1 MAALSLKN
9 IKFDRRTIMIAAGL
23 TAATVATIILI
34 RRKTFGKKLS
44 AYISSKLEGR
54 INLYGNI
61 KDYEDVFSGKPY
73 IEKVE
78 SKIKSE
84 YPNLAFIK
92 LKDEFVTKYR
102 TDLYKAMEKG
112 TWNDLFTGLGT
123 NEEAVKATFKNLK
136 DKIAVAQVAE
146 SYKKAYGRNL
156 LDVLQD
162 EIDIGS
168 NDMREINDD
177 ISVKLPFRLTKKNK

>member
-9 IKFDRRTIMIAAGL
+9 IKFDRRTVMIGVGL
-23 TAATVATIILI
+23 TAATAATVILI

-54 INLYGNI
+54 TNLYGNI
-61 KDYEDVFSGKPY
+61 KDFEDVFSGKSY
-73 IEKVE
+73 LEKVE
-78 SKIKSE
+78 SKVKQE
-84 YPNLAFIK
+84 YPTLAFIK

-102 TDLYKAMEKG
+102 TDLYKAMEGGVTGWGTEEESVKG
-112 TWNDLFTGLGT
+112 
-123 NEEAVKATFKNLK
+123 VFKNLK
-136 DKIAVAQVAE
+136 DKVAVAQVAE

-162 EIDIGS
+162 EMDVNGD
-168 NDMREINDD
+168 DMKEINDD
-177 ISVKLPFRLTKKNK
+177 ISVKLPFRLTKKTK